1 MADLAIGVNGTDPA
15 LKPVR
20 TFPTRPKRRFR
31 IDPEVVVDSVLSR
44 VEQMRQ
50 DDFMTGTADVL
61 GWAQAR
67 TSRYMKLRGLLPEK
81 STPWADCANVHL
93 PLMMQHT
100 LRAEAGLHNTAFS
113 LRPLMGAKATNKV
126 NAERE
131 MKLAQLLD
139 YQVFVEPGPELA
151 ERRITD
157 YILGGCE
164 DGNAVAFCD
173 WVREEGTVFR
183 VEHLPAIPADMAPT
197 DYLDREFARL
207 FPGYVRAELPELP
220 DDPDEPPVNNVF
232 TITFQRGE
240 EMREAEAIVFQDED
254 GALTLELRYEATLY
268 DGPIFTVLPIT
279 SVTVPTR
286 CSNLQPPFPENPT
299 GAAYVRLG
307 WQYTID
313 EIRHK
318 RKTGEFNYLDAEGL
332 ASIEASARRHAGL
345 APIGLDDPLEEAK
358 DQAEGREHRT
368 PDGEHEDDIGHIQVP
383 FTWMFDRWDVD
394 KDGRQEDVYWLIA
407 EDAKV
412 LCEGRYL
419 TERWPA
425 ERPYRPLAEW
435 CPIPVKGRWYGISF
449 PELMESI
456 YDFVKGILDQAI
468 DGWTMAT
475 GGWFLYGQSSKM
487 NADVI
492 KVAPFQG
499 IPVPGNP
506 KETVFWPNLPQR
518 DVTGALG
525 IVGMSMQI
533 LDQLMMQGPLQR
545 GQVPTGKSSAL
556 RTTGTTMALL
566 QQGDVRADQLLLRWF
581 NGVSQI
587 YRIFHRMNRHF
598 LPVGKEFRV
607 VGWDGPDEQAYQK
620 IDSIAD
626 VDVDMDFEF
635 KPEFLNSNPD
645 VLVAGLEK
653 VLMMMM
659 QPLAFQIGIT
669 DANLVHRTVQK
680 ITRAMR
686 LDPKDHWKAP
696 TMSVRPPIS
705 AEEAIAMA
713 IAGQA
718 IYGQPLE
725 GAQAHLEKLGQYVMS
740 EAVATLSAHPTS
752 MGIFKAWWLEVAGMA
767 QQEQLAQSSQ
777 GFADAQK
784 SGTSGQPVAP
794 SGGGEVPQIGTGDM
808 APTADAM
815 ATEVTGGAM

>member
-1 MADLAIGVNGTDPA
+1 LPRTLPRTGEQLTALGHEVRIVTAPWGDDPPAQDVIQIGQAIAIPYNGSIG
-15 LKPVR
+15 
-20 TFPTRPKRRFR
+20 R
-31 IDPEVVVDSVLSR
+31 ISL
-44 VEQMRQ
+44 
-50 DDFMTGTADVL
+50 
-61 GWAQAR
+61 
-67 TSRYMKLRGLLPEK
+67 
-81 STPWADCANVHL
+81 
-93 PLMMQHT
+93 
-100 LRAEAGLHNTAFS
+100 S
-113 LRPLMGAKATNKV
+113 LRLEWLV
-126 NAERE
+126 NR
-131 MKLAQLLD
+131 MLK
-139 YQVFVEPGPELA
+139 
-151 ERRITD
+151 
-157 YILGGCE
+157 
-164 DGNAVAFCD
+164 
-173 WVREEGTVFR
+173 
-183 VEHLPAIPADMAPT
+183 
-197 DYLDREFARL
+197 
-207 FPGYVRAELPELP
+207 
-220 DDPDEPPVNNVF
+220 
-232 TITFQRGE
+232 
-240 EMREAEAIVFQDED
+240 REAFDVIHHHE
-254 GALTLELRYEATLY
+254 
-268 DGPIFTVLPIT
+268 
-279 SVTVPTR
+279 
-286 CSNLQPPFPENPT
+286 
-299 GAAYVRLG
+299 
-307 WQYTID
+307 
-313 EIRHK
+313 
-318 RKTGEFNYLDAEGL
+318 
-332 ASIEASARRHAGL
+332 
-345 APIGLDDPLEEAK
+345 PL
-358 DQAEGREHRT
+358 
-368 PDGEHEDDIGHIQVP
+368 VP
-383 FTWMFDRWDVD
+383 F
-394 KDGRQEDVYWLIA
+394 L
-407 EDAKV
+407 
-412 LCEGRYL
+412 
-419 TERWPA
+419 
-425 ERPYRPLAEW
+425 
-435 CPIPVKGRWYGISF
+435 
-449 PELMESI
+449 
-456 YDFVKGILDQAI
+456 
-468 DGWTMAT
+468 
-475 GGWFLYGQSSKM
+475 
-487 NADVI
+487 
-492 KVAPFQG
+492 
-499 IPVPGNP
+499 
-506 KETVFWPNLPQR
+506 
-518 DVTGALG
+518 
-525 IVGMSMQI
+525 SMQI

-669 DANLVHRTVQK
+669 DATLVHRTVQK

-794 SGGGEVPQIGTGDM
+794 TGGGEVPQIGTGDM
-808 APTADAM
+808 APPADAM